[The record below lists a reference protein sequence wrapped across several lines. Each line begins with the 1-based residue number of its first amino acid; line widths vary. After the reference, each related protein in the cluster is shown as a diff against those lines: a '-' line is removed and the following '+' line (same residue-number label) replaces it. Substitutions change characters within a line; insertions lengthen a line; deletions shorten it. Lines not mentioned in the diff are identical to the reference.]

1 MFGDGV
7 GARHRSGNVEG
18 ADWLCA
24 GQVDYD
30 RLRPLF
36 YPDACVLILCFDVT
50 NPCSFHNISS
60 RVGVKHGQSRGG
72 RGQFSLAGWGGA
84 GLQL

>member
-1 MFGDGV
+1 M
-7 GARHRSGNVEG
+7 EG
-18 ADWLCA
+18 ANWLCA

-60 RVGVKHGQSRGG
+60 RVGVRVRQGQSRGAEAN
-72 RGQFSLAGWGGA
+72 LAW
-84 GLQL
+84 